1 MTALLFASE
10 CSHERF
16 PMPGVQHHIHW
27 GWWFLLKQVLAL
39 RGSAENRG
47 AVGASTCLSIWPLGG
62 VGGEGGC
69 MTPSLQLL
77 SRFLADALLCS
88 SGSPLTLKPF
98 LGTTPEM
105 YAAFPLHLLRD
116 CKNKIRLCLGSAH
129 RSHNDPIRLSKCH
142 LNVGRRGCL
151 RIAAVWVSQWV
162 YFWAEPMFSKN
173 HVLGHPDALCC

>member
-1 MTALLFASE
+1 M
-10 CSHERF
+10 
-16 PMPGVQHHIHW
+16 
-27 GWWFLLKQVLAL
+27 KQVLAL
-39 RGSAENRG
+39 RGPAESRG
-47 AVGASTCLSIWPLGG
+47 AVGASTCLSVWPLGG

-129 RSHNDPIRLSKCH
+129 RSHNDPPPPRFVAS
-142 LNVGRRGCL
+142 
-151 RIAAVWVSQWV
+151 
-162 YFWAEPMFSKN
+162 PMFFFAIFVRCSMSSRFFPHQTFEVPPECGPARMLKN
-173 HVLGHPDALCC
+173 SGCMSESMSLLLS